1 MNNMPLQQFH
11 CNVITRVYA
20 TSAITQL
27 YYEQEEVK
35 RLLTHHLHLKPVL
48 TGYVFLSLYFT
59 HLHIW
64 ILLKQFS
71 YSEICGGL
79 RQA

>member
-1 MNNMPLQQFH
+1 MPLQQFH

-20 TSAITQL
+20 MSAIMQL

-35 RLLTHHLHLKPVL
+35 RLLTHHLHLKPLL
-48 TGYVFLSLYFT
+48 TDYVFLSLYFT
-59 HLHIW
+59 HLLMW
-64 ILLKQFS
+64 ILLKLFS
-71 YSEICGGL
+71 YSEICGRL